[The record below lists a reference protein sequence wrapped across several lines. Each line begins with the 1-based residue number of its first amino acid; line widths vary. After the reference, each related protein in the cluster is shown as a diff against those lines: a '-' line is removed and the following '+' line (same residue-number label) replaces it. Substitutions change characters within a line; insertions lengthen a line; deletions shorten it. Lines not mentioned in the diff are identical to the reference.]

1 MKKFLIATG
10 IATLAFVSVAS
21 AQTFEPFMNLTVGS
35 TGVEVSNLQTWLL
48 DNNFNIPAISTG
60 VAVKGYFG
68 SQTQAAVAAYQRT
81 VGLPSQG
88 YFGPLTRAKITMGG
102 GGGTVSPISSGCMSG
117 WTAATYQGS
126 SFCLPPGFSV
136 PGSTIT
142 PEPTNVSDNK
152 DGSISVTTSS
162 FVSTGANLKKGETK
176 NVVAIKLQATAGS
189 VSVTRVDANFSVRP
203 WLFFSQAVLKD
214 SSGKVIATKNLSSIN
229 DVTEITVGSNYL
241 VRFEGLNYIVAPG
254 TNPDLAVGVS
264 VLAATDKI
272 TNGMNVNVNIPTGAI
287 RTVNGLGIFES
298 VGGVAIGSTGA
309 GAATFTLSS
318 TGSVADISTKISSN
332 APATQATVAVS
343 ATVPK
348 NDITLGIFSLKSANN
363 DSTINGL
370 NLQTNT
376 SVSTASQT
384 GIFSN
389 VRIIIGSNTY
399 GALSYS
405 AAGLATF
412 TNLNIPLTQDVWTD
426 VKLIADVAATSTD
439 VIASSTL
446 LAANIN
452 AIDSTYT
459 AATVGGVAM
468 ASASN
473 NQISLNTLMTVNS
486 VSLSLG
492 ASPAVVTQEIK
503 GKVNSSVTTAGA
515 VKYTFTLT
523 NNSSNSLY
531 VSSNIA
537 TLINGTSTVATGN
550 ASSTLSA
557 VDPIIAVAGDGSGY
571 YLLPTGTPRT
581 FSVSGIIQSRGGAT
595 VEERLSITSIQY
607 GATTAG
613 TGNSITSGLTTL
625 TTSIILA
632 PAN

>member
-21 AQTFEPFMNLTVGS
+21 AQSVTIKQPLTVGS
-35 TGVEVSNLQTWLL
+35 SGVEVIALQTWLI
-48 DNNFNIPAISTG
+48 NNGFNIPAISPGT
-60 VAVKGYFG
+60 AVKGYFG

-88 YFGPLTRAKITMGG
+88 YFGPLTQDKIAK

-189 VSVTRVDANFSVRP
+189 VSVTRVDAHFSVRP

-241 VRFEGLNYIVAPG
+241 VRFEGLNYVVAPG

-376 SVSTASQT
+376 SVFTASQT

-446 LAANIN
+446 LAATIN

-468 ASASN
+468 ASASGS

-492 ASPAVVTQEIK
+492 VSPAVVTQEIK

-613 TGNSITSGLTTL
+613 TGNNITSGLTTL